1 MCVGCVEEI
10 SGIAS
15 QSSCSEWETRRN
27 RYTGQVFQVFEEGWA
42 VLGGGVGLHF
52 LLRRKTITLAEREN
66 VRHPST
72 QKNTGVRGLEIQDNP
87 PPRSQSQPES

>member
-1 MCVGCVEEI
+1 MRVTYVCGVCMQAMEEI

-27 RYTGQVFQVFEEGWA
+27 RYTGQVFQVSEEGWA
-42 VLGGGVGLHF
+42 GLGVGLHF

-66 VRHPST
+66 VRDPSAQRT
-72 QKNTGVRGLEIQDNP
+72 
-87 PPRSQSQPES
+87 PE

>member
-42 VLGGGVGLHF
+42 GLGWGSHF
-52 LLRRKTITLAEREN
+52 IFFLAAKQSHLPKEKMCETQAPRKHRSEGAGDPRQ
-66 VRHPST
+66 ST
-72 QKNTGVRGLEIQDNP
+72 TSLGE
-87 PPRSQSQPES
+87 PES